1 MCIMWK
7 WNNIL
12 RPLSQIS
19 KTLINAH
26 NNYYTHT
33 NVTVLIL
40 CMYIAYNMYRACSKF
55 YLVCY
60 AALAYKAKL
69 LYIHRL
75 WAQPL
80 STLRKDKGG
89 EYVHCIQHVVHVH
102 VCALTATGPRPLAL
116 P

>member
-69 LYIHRL
+69 LYIHRQ

-80 STLRKDKGG
+80 SPLCKDKGG
-89 EYVHCIQHVVHVH
+89 GGLEPAEPYASYASGRRVK
-102 VCALTATGPRPLAL
+102 AFSNASS
-116 P
+116 